1 MGTQLRTPPLSDEV
15 FLREDERRLI
25 ELASSG
31 DHGAFSKL
39 FYEYR
44 DMVYRVVYRLLGNSE
59 ETLDAVQQTFIE
71 LFKSLPGYEG
81 KSKFSTWLYRI
92 AVNVSIQYY
101 RKRRLQ
107 SRDRDQFADPET
119 MVSPPSDLYPSL
131 ERKEIRKTIE
141 DALASIHIRK
151 RTVVVLHD
159 LENRTM
165 EEISEIIKVPLG
177 TIKSRLFYGR
187 EELKKKLEKLLEP

>member
-1 MGTQLRTPPLSDEV
+1 MSTQLSTPAQSVEEY
-15 FLREDERRLI
+15 LRDDERRLI
-25 ELASSG
+25 QLASTG
-31 DHGAFSKL
+31 NHNAFSKL

-71 LFKSLPGYEG
+71 LYKSLPGYEG

-92 AVNVSIQYY
+92 AVNVSIQFY
-101 RKRRLQ
+101 RKRRLHQ
-107 SRDRDQFADPET
+107 REQDQFANPET
-119 MVSPPSDLYPSL
+119 MAAPASGFYPSL
-131 ERKEIRKTIE
+131 EQKEIRKTIE

-165 EEISEIIKVPLG
+165 EEIAEITKVPLG

-187 EELKKKLEKLLEP
+187 EELKKKLEKLLE

>member
-1 MGTQLRTPPLSDEV
+1 MGTQLRTPTQSGEEY
-15 FLREDERRLI
+15 LREDERRLI
-25 ELASSG
+25 QLASKG
-31 DHGAFSKL
+31 DHNAFSKL

-44 DMVYRVVYRLLGNSE
+44 DMVYRVVYRLLGSSE

-71 LFKSLPGYEG
+71 LYKSLPGYEG

-101 RKRRLQ
+101 RKRRLHH
-107 SRDRDQFADPET
+107 RDQDQFTDPET
-119 MVSPPSDLYPSL
+119 MAAPAPDFYPSL
-131 ERKEIRKTIE
+131 EQKEIRKTIE

-165 EEISEIIKVPLG
+165 EEIAEIIKVPLG

-187 EELKKKLEKLLEP
+187 EELKKKLDKLLE